1 MPEPFTPKIGLGM
14 NVAWTPLRRATFLTT
29 NLNVLTLSAVVSTS
43 S

>member
-14 NVAWTPLRRATFLTT
+14 KVACRPLRWATFFTT
-29 NLNVLTLSAVVSTS
+29 KRNVLTLSAVASTS